1 MLSGKM
7 KNKLLKHIFKKIKDN
22 NKRFLSLFCMAFLGV
37 GFFTGIQSCG
47 PDMLK
52 TLDNYYDENNVYDI
66 EIISNLGLTNN
77 DIEELK
83 KINDVKEVIG
93 TYTKDTYL
101 ELDNKEFVLRII
113 GLNNNINKVYLSDG
127 KLPSNNSEIVVDKLL
142 LEENN
147 LKINDTITIMN
158 EKKKIVGT
166 VISPIYFSTERPTT
180 TLGNGK
186 VNYYAYA
193 NEEVV
198 KEEAFTNIYITVK
211 QAKKMVT
218 NSDEYLDTISKVIDS
233 VENMKE
239 ERQDVRYSE
248 LYGEKILEANQYGIQ
263 LDESNFI
270 KPKWY
275 IFDRNDNDSYKDLV
289 IASDNLNKLGNV
301 FPIIFFC
308 VAILVSLISMMRMIE
323 EDRTEN
329 GTLKSLGFNNFHI
342 TSKYI
347 VFSLLAT
354 ITGGI
359 LGILIGSVLIPY
371 VIWNIYKKLFFIPK
385 FIYESNNLFNFIGLL
400 ICVFCICGTAIF
412 ICIKNLKNVPANLM
426 RPKSPKRGK
435 KILLEYIPFIWKRLN
450 FSNKITVRNIF
461 RYKSRVI
468 TTLFGIAGC
477 TALILA
483 GFGLKD
489 SLKDVTNYQFEH
501 IFNYEKIVMLK
512 ENTNYDVVKQEIK
525 NEKSIRKIVETNI
538 DNITVGYKGNTEEV
552 TMIVANNNEELR
564 DVVTLDSVKDKD
576 NTNLIPSDNS
586 VIISEKTATL
596 LNIDLGDKLIL
607 FDDENNKYELIVEH
621 IIKNYINQYLYINK
635 NTYENTFKNY
645 KINSFLIDF
654 DNLNEHDSNQ
664 FDEKYISKN
673 EITSIV
679 NNEDIKENINSML
692 GSIDSI
698 VAILII
704 AAALLAFVVLY
715 NLSNI
720 NISERKREIATLK
733 VLGFYHNEVDRYITR
748 ENVLLTIIGIAIG
761 LLFGSYLSHFI
772 ISTCEPDYIMFIR
785 HVDILSYVISA
796 LMTIFFTIIVNIVT
810 HYNLKKINMI
820 ESLKNVE

>member
-1 MLSGKM
+1 
-7 KNKLLKHIFKKIKDN
+7 
-22 NKRFLSLFCMAFLGV
+22 
-37 GFFTGIQSCG
+37 
-47 PDMLK
+47 
-52 TLDNYYDENNVYDI
+52 
-66 EIISNLGLTNN
+66 
-77 DIEELK
+77 
-83 KINDVKEVIG
+83 
-93 TYTKDTYL
+93 
-101 ELDNKEFVLRII
+101 
-113 GLNNNINKVYLSDG
+113 
-127 KLPSNNSEIVVDKLL
+127 
-142 LEENN
+142 
-147 LKINDTITIMN
+147 
-158 EKKKIVGT
+158 
-166 VISPIYFSTERPTT
+166 
-180 TLGNGK
+180 
-186 VNYYAYA
+186 
-193 NEEVV
+193 
-198 KEEAFTNIYITVK
+198 
-211 QAKKMVT
+211 
-218 NSDEYLDTISKVIDS
+218 
-233 VENMKE
+233 
-239 ERQDVRYSE
+239 
-248 LYGEKILEANQYGIQ
+248 
-263 LDESNFI
+263 
-270 KPKWY
+270 
-275 IFDRNDNDSYKDLV
+275 
-289 IASDNLNKLGNV
+289 
-301 FPIIFFC
+301 
-308 VAILVSLISMMRMIE
+308 
-323 EDRTEN
+323 
-329 GTLKSLGFNNFHI
+329 
-342 TSKYI
+342 
-347 VFSLLAT
+347 
-354 ITGGI
+354 
-359 LGILIGSVLIPY
+359 
-371 VIWNIYKKLFFIPK
+371 
-385 FIYESNNLFNFIGLL
+385 
-400 ICVFCICGTAIF
+400 
-412 ICIKNLKNVPANLM
+412 M
-426 RPKSPKRGK
+426 RPKSPKSGK

-564 DVVTLDSVKDKD
+564 DVITLDSVKDKD

-664 FDEKYISKN
+664 FDEKYMSKN